1 MSSATESSII
11 SGPRYDGV
19 RLPDA
24 PVVVSTPRDLVCLSP
39 DGELERIALPSAL
52 PWLHDRAVIACNAR
66 LLARRLGV
74 DGIATLDVLELF
86 AFVRPALACVPTP
99 SGLAQEF
106 GLAKPASAE
115 QSCLAIAET
124 VRRLLVEAGR
134 DPDAR
139 TGPLAAGMA
148 AGGWPW
154 AEYIL
159 AARHAAPDSFTH
171 TEIRRALTVWTRL
184 PEWQE
189 AAQPTPAGQQPVAPH
204 EARRRLA
211 EMVRETIT
219 GAPEPRPQ
227 QADYASAACFAFT
240 PRQEEGE
247 PQAVLAEAG
256 TGVGK
261 TLGYLAPATL
271 WAERN
276 GAPVW
281 ISTYT
286 RNLQR
291 QIDQAMQRH
300 YGDPETAQDKV
311 VVRKGREN
319 YLCLLNLDESLR
331 STAMQPVIQPALGLM
346 VRWAGATRD
355 GDFSGD
361 FPFWLSDLLGKAR
374 TTGLSDRRG
383 ECIYS
388 ACEHYARCFIEHS
401 VRRART
407 ADIVVANHALV
418 MIQAANGGA
427 DDTYRPLRY
436 VFDEGHH
443 LFDTADSAFS
453 ANLSGLETSELRRWL
468 IGAEAS
474 NRSRAR
480 GLKRRLSDLMADNP
494 ELEVWVDRIVE
505 AARVLPGDG
514 WLTRVAEGTPLGDLE
529 AFLSLVRRQVYAR
542 SAAGENP
549 YSLEAE
555 IAPALPGLQDAAQ
568 RSFAALGTL
577 VRPISGLI
585 AELKGWLDRD
595 AATLAEDKKRKI
607 ESVGR
612 SLGNRGLQTV
622 TFWQGMLTAIGA
634 ETPSQFVDW
643 FQIDRFD
650 GRDYDNGFHRH
661 WVDPTKPFAEVM
673 SATAHG
679 MLVTSATLTD
689 TTGDPSRD
697 WAGAEMLSGAAHLAA
712 PAIRAQVTSPFD
724 YPEATRIYVVRDV
737 KRNDIDQ
744 IASAYRELFLASG
757 GGGLGLFTAISRLR
771 AVYDRIASSLEAG
784 GIDLHAQHV
793 DGLNPT
799 TLIDIFR
806 AEENACLLGTDA
818 IRDGVD
824 VPGRSLRL
832 LVFDRVP
839 WSRPDIL
846 YKARR
851 AAFGAAEYEDRLT
864 RLRLKQAFGR
874 LIRRADDR
882 GVFVLLDS
890 MLPSR
895 LTTAFPPGVVVQR
908 VGLAEAVAG
917 TKEFLGQLPTNPNMS
932 SSAEAED
939 LLRKETHTA
948 EGPRVEPEDDRYGKR
963 S

>member
-1 MSSATESSII
+1 MSFATESSA
-11 SGPRYDGV
+11 RFDGV

-39 DGELERIALPSAL
+39 HGELDRIALPSAAS
-52 PWLHDRAVIACNAR
+52 WLHDRAVIACNAR
-66 LLARRLGV
+66 MLARRIGV
-74 DGIATLDVLELF
+74 EHFATLDILELF
-86 AFVRPALACVPTP
+86 AFVRPASACVPTP
-99 SGLAQEF
+99 AGLALEF
-106 GLAKPASAE
+106 GLMKPNSAE
-115 QSCLAIAET
+115 QSCLVIAE
-124 VRRLLVEAGR
+124 VARRLLVEVGR

-139 TGPLAAGMA
+139 IGALAAGMV
-148 AGGWPW
+148 AGGWNW
-154 AEYIL
+154 AEYVL
-159 AARHAAPDSFTH
+159 AARGAAPDSFTH
-171 TEIRRALTVWTRL
+171 NEIRRALTVWTRL

-189 AAQPTPAGQQPVAPH
+189 TGQPTPAGQQPVAPH

-211 EMVRETIT
+211 EMVQQTIS

-227 QADYASAACFAFT
+227 QADYTSAACFAFT

-247 PQAVLAEAG
+247 PQTVLAEAG

-300 YGDPETAQDKV
+300 YGDTEKAQEKV

-388 ACEHYARCFIEHS
+388 ACEHYSRCFIEHS

-407 ADIVVANHALV
+407 ADIVIANHALV
-418 MIQAANGGA
+418 MIQAANAGA

-443 LFDTADSAFS
+443 LFDTADGAFS
-453 ANLSGLETSELRRWL
+453 ANLSGLEASELRRWL
-468 IGAEAS
+468 MGAEAS
-474 NRSRAR
+474 GRSRAR
-480 GLKRRLSDLMADNP
+480 GLKRRLADLIADNP
-494 ELEVWVDRIVE
+494 ELEVWVERVVE
-505 AARVLPGDG
+505 AARVLPGEG
-514 WLTRVAEGTPLGDLE
+514 WITRVGEGAPLGDVE
-529 AFLSLVRRQVYAR
+529 AFLALVRRQVYAR
-542 SAAGENP
+542 TAADGDNL
-549 YSLEAE
+549 YSLECE
-555 IAPALPGLQDAAQ
+555 IAPALPGMDEAAA
-568 RSFAALGTL
+568 RSFAALGGL

-585 AELKGWLDRD
+585 TELKAWIDRD
-595 AATLAEDKKRKI
+595 AATLAEEKKRKI
-607 ESVGR
+607 EAVGR
-612 SLGNRGLQTV
+612 SLTNRGLQTV

-634 ETPSQFVDW
+634 ETPAQFVDW

-650 GRDYDNGFHRH
+650 GRDYDIGFHRH

-689 TTGDPSRD
+689 STGDASRD
-697 WAGAEMLSGAAHLAA
+697 WVGAEMLSGAAHLPT

-724 YPEATRIYVVRDV
+724 YHAATRIYVVRDV

-744 IASAYRELFLASG
+744 IAAAYRELFLASG
-757 GGGLGLFTAISRLR
+757 GGALGLFTAISRLR
-771 AVYDRIASSLEAG
+771 AVYDRIAPALESG
-784 GIDLHAQHV
+784 GVALHAQHV

-839 WSRPDIL
+839 WSRPNIL

-851 AAFGAAEYEDRLT
+851 TALGGTEYEDRLT

-895 LTTAFPPGVVVQR
+895 LATAFPAGVAIQR

-917 TKEFLGQLPTNPNMS
+917 TREFLHHDPH
-932 SSAEAED
+932 
-939 LLRKETHTA
+939 K
-948 EGPRVEPEDDRYGKR
+948 K
-963 S
+963 

>member
-1 MSSATESSII
+1 M
-11 SGPRYDGV
+11 
-19 RLPDA
+19 RLPDS
-24 PVVVSTPRDLVCLSP
+24 PVVVSTARDLVCLSP
-39 DGELERIALPSAL
+39 DGELDRIDLSSAVS
-52 PWLHDRAVIACNAR
+52 WLHDRAVLTCNAR
-66 LLARRLGV
+66 LLARRLNI
-74 DGIATLDVLELF
+74 DSIATFDVLELF
-86 AFVRPALACVPTP
+86 AFVRPAQPCVPTP
-99 SGLAQEF
+99 AGLAQEF
-106 GLAKPASAE
+106 GLAKPTSPE
-115 QSCLAIAET
+115 QACLAIAE
-124 VRRLLVEAGR
+124 VAKRLLTEAGR

-139 TGPLAAGMA
+139 LGPLAAGMA

-154 AEYIL
+154 ADYIL
-159 AARHAAPDSFTH
+159 SARRATREEFTH
-171 TEIRRALTVWTRL
+171 TEIRRALSIWTRL

-189 AAQPTPAGQQPVAPH
+189 TGLPQPAGQKPVAPH

-211 EMVRETIT
+211 EMVQQTTT

-227 QADYASAACFAFT
+227 QADYTSAACFAFT
-240 PRQEEGE
+240 PRQAEGE

-281 ISTYT
+281 VSTYT

-300 YGDPETAQDKV
+300 YGDPDTAQDKV

-319 YLCLLNLDESLR
+319 YLCLLNLDEALR
-331 STAMQPVIQPALGLM
+331 STAMQPVISPALGLM

-361 FPFWLSDLLGKAR
+361 FPFWLTDLLGRPR

-388 ACEHYARCFIEHS
+388 ACEHYSRCFIEHS
-401 VRRART
+401 VRRARS

-418 MIQAANGGA
+418 MIQAATGGA

-443 LFDTADSAFS
+443 IFDTADSAFS

-480 GLKRRLSDLMADNP
+480 GLRRRMSDLIADNA
-494 ELEVWVDRIVE
+494 ELEVLVERIVE
-505 AARVLPGDG
+505 AARILPGEG
-514 WLTRVAEGTPLGDLE
+514 WLSRVADGVPIGALE
-529 AFLSLVRRQVYAR
+529 QFLSVLRRQVYAR
-542 SAAGENP
+542 SASAENS
-549 YSLEAE
+549 YSMEAE
-555 IAPALPGLQDAAQ
+555 IGPPLEGLEDAAQ
-568 RSFAALGTL
+568 KSFTALGTL
-577 VRPISGLI
+577 VRPLNHLI
-585 AELKGWLDRD
+585 RELKDWLDRQ
-595 AATLAEDKKRKI
+595 AAVMTEDKKRKI
-607 ESVGR
+607 ESVTR
-612 SLGNRGLQTV
+612 SLTQRGLQMV
-622 TFWQGMLTAIGA
+622 IFWQDMLAAIGA
-634 ETPSQFVDW
+634 ETPPQFVDW
-643 FQIDRFD
+643 FQIDRIE
-650 GRDYDNGFHRH
+650 GRDYDVGFHRH
-661 WVDPTKPFAEVM
+661 WLDPTKPFAEVM

-689 TTGDPSRD
+689 ASGDAAKD
-697 WAGAEMLSGAAHLAA
+697 WESAEILSGAVHLPT

-724 YPEATRIYVVRDV
+724 YAANTRIYIVRDV
-737 KRNDIDQ
+737 KRTDTEQ
-744 IASAYRELFLASG
+744 IAAAYRELFLAAG

-771 AVYDRIASSLEAG
+771 LVYDRIAPALEAR

-793 DGLNPT
+793 DGLNAT
-799 TLIDIFR
+799 TLVDIFR
-806 AEENACLLGTDA
+806 AEENSCLLGTDA

-851 AAFGAAEYEDRLT
+851 AAFGGNQYEDRLT

-895 LTTAFPPGVVVQR
+895 LTTAFPPGVAIQR
-908 VGLAEAVAG
+908 VGLTEAVAG
-917 TKEFLGQLPTNPNMS
+917 TREFLHLSPPAQAEDPSAHQTRNHG
-932 SSAEAED
+932 SSAFAED
-939 LLRKETHTA
+939 DKSG
-948 EGPRVEPEDDRYGKR
+948 EGR
-963 S
+963 